1 MGFFDN
7 LGKSIVNSAKSEL
20 QYELQHGVRQGVRSA
35 ISNGKKAMSKG
46 WKCSCGATNDGKFC
60 KNCGKERNAAVSTC
74 KKCGW
79 SSDDSNV
86 KFCPNCGNN
95 LESSAQA
102 GSDVNLGNM
111 SEHMKEVPEEL
122 EERIMAA
129 EKMQPGQSGTEYLRN
144 MLSVAK
150 DTRNLTFENMSVLT
164 KAMANTTRQ
173 AGGSSMAD
181 KIDELSDNS
190 RDIARG
196 KYDNK

>member
-1 MGFFDN
+1 
-7 LGKSIVNSAKSEL
+7 
-20 QYELQHGVRQGVRSA
+20 
-35 ISNGKKAMSKG
+35 
-46 WKCSCGATNDGKFC
+46 
-60 KNCGKERNAAVSTC
+60 
-74 KKCGW
+74 
-79 SSDDSNV
+79 
-86 KFCPNCGNN
+86 
-95 LESSAQA
+95 
-102 GSDVNLGNM
+102 M
-111 SEHMKEVPEEL
+111 SEYMKEVPEEL

-164 KAMANTTRQ
+164 KVMANTTRQ
-173 AGGSSMAD
+173 AGGSSMTD

>member
-20 QYELQHGVRQGVRSA
+20 QYELQRGVRQGIQSA
-35 ISNGKKAMSKG
+35 ISNGKKAMSKN
-46 WKCSCGATNDGKFC
+46 WRCSCSATNDGKFC
-60 KNCGKERNAAVSTC
+60 KNCGKERNAVISVC

-86 KFCPNCGNN
+86 KFCPNCGND
-95 LESSAQA
+95 LESGAQA

-111 SEHMKEVPEEL
+111 SEYMKEVPEEL
-122 EERIMAA
+122 EERITAA
-129 EKMQPGQSGTEYLRN
+129 EEMQPGQSGTEYLRN

-150 DTRNLTFENMSVLT
+150 DARNLTFENMSVLT

-196 KYDNK
+196 KYDK

>member
-20 QYELQHGVRQGVRSA
+20 QYELQRGVRQSIQSA
-35 ISNGKKAMSKG
+35 ISNGKKVMSKN
-46 WKCSCGATNDGKFC
+46 WKCSCGAMNDGKFC
-60 KNCGKERNAAVSTC
+60 KSCGKERNAVISVC

-86 KFCPNCGNN
+86 KFCPNCGND
-95 LESSAQA
+95 LESGAQA

-111 SEHMKEVPEEL
+111 SEYMKEVPEEL
-122 EERIMAA
+122 EERITAA
-129 EKMQPGQSGTEYLRN
+129 EEMQPGQSGTEYLRN

-150 DTRNLTFENMSVLT
+150 DARNLTFENMSVLT

-196 KYDNK
+196 KYDK

>member
-20 QYELQHGVRQGVRSA
+20 QYELQRGVRQSIQSA
-35 ISNGKKAMSKG
+35 ISNGKKVMSKN
-46 WKCSCGATNDGKFC
+46 WKCSCGAMNDGKFC
-60 KNCGKERNAAVSTC
+60 KSCGKERNAVVSVC

-95 LESSAQA
+95 LESGAQA
-102 GSDVNLGNM
+102 GFDVNLGNM
-111 SEHMKEVPEEL
+111 SEYMKEVPEEL

-196 KYDNK
+196 KYDK

>member
-7 LGKSIVNSAKSEL
+7 LGMSAVNSAKSEL
-20 QYELQHGVRQGVRSA
+20 QYELQRGVRQGIQSA
-35 ISNGKKAMSKG
+35 ISNGKKAMSKN
-46 WKCSCGATNDGKFC
+46 WRCSCGAMNDGKFC
-60 KNCGKERNAAVSTC
+60 KNCGKERNAVISVC

-86 KFCPNCGNN
+86 KFCPNCGND
-95 LESSAQA
+95 LESGAQV

-111 SEHMKEVPEEL
+111 SEYMKEVPKEL

-150 DTRNLTFENMSVLT
+150 DARNLTFENMSVLT

-196 KYDNK
+196 KYDK

>member
-7 LGKSIVNSAKSEL
+7 LGKSIINSAKSEL
-20 QYELQHGVRQGVRSA
+20 QYELQRGVRQSIQSA
-35 ISNGKKAMSKG
+35 ISNGKKVMSKN
-46 WKCSCGATNDGKFC
+46 WKCSCGAMNDGKFC
-60 KNCGKERNAAVSTC
+60 KSCGKERNAVVSVC

-95 LESSAQA
+95 LESGAQA
-102 GSDVNLGNM
+102 GFDVNLGNM
-111 SEHMKEVPEEL
+111 SEYMKEVPEEL

-196 KYDNK
+196 KYDK